1 MDVLMVRYLWMT
13 SELSSAGTFAS
24 YLSVGSVC
32 LLPVTETSLG
42 YELILDFQACQ
53 ARGLFHP

>member
-1 MDVLMVRYLWMT
+1 MDVLMVRYLWMS

-42 YELILDFQACQ
+42 YELILDTD
-53 ARGLFHP
+53 